1 MDGFLLV
8 VCTLIVWFLYHKL
21 FNVMYFDLGRG
32 CLMEIMGCV
41 VGGFILMMVIREFWY
56 VAVIIAVL
64 VVLYLFRKGSGK

>member
-41 VGGFILMMVIREFWY
+41 AGAFILMMVIREFWY
-56 VAVIIAVL
+56 VVVIIAVL
-64 VVLYLFRKGSGK
+64 VVLYLFSKGSGK